1 MVLAY
6 LTDLFYFIASPVL
19 NEDIKTSITSSGAEI
34 KMIFLTMLE
43 NNSVEFT
50 KNGQK
55 LLNNAKY
62 TTSQTQEDPVG
73 HSGLLVHKVTLTLI
87 VNELVETDFD
97 YYRVT
102 VWNQAGTGDGG
113 VMLNRPPGIMCTSY
127 IASCQVKD

>member
-1 MVLAY
+1 M
-6 LTDLFYFIASPVL
+6 FYFIASPVL
-19 NEDIKTSITSSGAEI
+19 NEDIKTRITSSGAEI
-34 KMIFLTMLE
+34 KVTFLTMLE

-62 TTSQTQEDPVG
+62 TSFRNHEETFG
-73 HSGLLVHKVTLTLI
+73 HSGLLVHKVTVTLM
-87 VNELVETDFD
+87 VNDLVETDFG

-102 VWNQAGTGDGG
+102 VWNQAGTGDGE
-113 VMLNRPPGIMCTSY
+113 VTLNRPPGIMCTSY